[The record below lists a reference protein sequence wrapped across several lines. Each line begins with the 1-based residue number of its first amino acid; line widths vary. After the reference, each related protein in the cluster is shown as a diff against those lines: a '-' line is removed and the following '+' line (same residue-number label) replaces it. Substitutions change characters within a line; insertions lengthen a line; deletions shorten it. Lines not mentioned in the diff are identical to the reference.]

1 MNNIQNRLEK
11 IRNRFTEYGIEGFY
25 VTNLTNVR
33 YLSGYTGS
41 AGQLLILPDGVHFF
55 TDGRYIEQSR
65 AQVKNAEIHIIDNS
79 GYTKYIRKL
88 NILPKDIRLGF
99 ESDHMSVT
107 QYQALQTEW
116 HSINF
121 VRTQNMV
128 EVIAAVKD
136 PSEIE
141 ALKTAIEITDKTFS
155 DILPELKAGAVER
168 HIAAK
173 MSYLFQ
179 LNGAEGDSF
188 DTIVASGK
196 FSALPHATPSGK
208 AFEVGDFV
216 VLDFGA
222 LYDGYHADMTR
233 TVVIGKASS
242 QHREIYDLVL
252 KANLAGIAA
261 ARAGMT
267 GAELDKVCRD
277 IIRDQGYGKEFSH
290 STGHGIGLEVHTYP
304 RISEVNTKQLLENY
318 VVTIEP
324 GIYIGGFGGVR
335 IEDDCWI
342 HADSCTALNASTK
355 EMLVLD

>member
-1 MNNIQNRLEK
+1 MNNIQNRLDRVK
-11 IRNRFTEYGIEGFY
+11 KRFSEFGIEGFY

-55 TDGRYIEQSR
+55 TDGRYIEQSK
-65 AQVKNAEIHIIDNS
+65 AQVKNAEIHIIDNT
-79 GYTKYIRKL
+79 GYAKFIKKL
-88 NILPKDIRLGF
+88 NLLPGDIPLGF
-99 ESDHMSVT
+99 ESAHMSVS
-107 QYQALQTEW
+107 QYQGLTKEW
-116 HSINF
+116 AVVKF
-121 VRTQNMV
+121 VETQNIV

-136 PSEIE
+136 ASEIE
-141 ALKTAIEITDKTFS
+141 ALKTAIAITDKTFT
-155 DILPELKAGAVER
+155 DILPELRAGAVER
-168 HIAAK
+168 KIAAK
-173 MSYLFQ
+173 MSYMFQ

-196 FSALPHATPSGK
+196 FSALPHATPSDK
-208 AFEVGDFV
+208 EFEKGDFV

-233 TVVIGKASS
+233 TVVIGEATDR
-242 QHREIYDLVL
+242 HREIYHLVL
-252 KANLAGIAA
+252 ESNTAGIAA

-277 IIRDQGYGKEFSH
+277 IISKAGYGKQFSH
-290 STGHGIGLEVHTYP
+290 STGHGVGLEVHTYP
-304 RISEVNTKQLLENY
+304 RVSETNTKPLLENY

-342 HADSCTALNASTK
+342 HADGCTALNASPK
-355 EMLVLD
+355 EMLVLK